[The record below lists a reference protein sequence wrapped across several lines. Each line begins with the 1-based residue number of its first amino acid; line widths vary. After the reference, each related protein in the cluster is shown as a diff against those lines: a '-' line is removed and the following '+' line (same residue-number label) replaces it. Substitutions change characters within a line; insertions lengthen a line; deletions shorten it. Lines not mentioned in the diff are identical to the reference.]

1 MCIVVLKHWHDTEL
15 SSKSSKKFEI
25 MFNIVFVLSMIHYFL
40 VSYMLVS
47 TYDSYDSSSLIRM
60 FC

>member
-1 MCIVVLKHWHDTEL
+1 MCIVVLKHWHDIEV

-25 MFNIVFVLSMIHYFL
+25 MFNIVFVLSMIHSFL
-40 VSYMLVS
+40 VSYMLVL
-47 TYDSYDSSSLIRM
+47 TYDSYDSSPLIRM